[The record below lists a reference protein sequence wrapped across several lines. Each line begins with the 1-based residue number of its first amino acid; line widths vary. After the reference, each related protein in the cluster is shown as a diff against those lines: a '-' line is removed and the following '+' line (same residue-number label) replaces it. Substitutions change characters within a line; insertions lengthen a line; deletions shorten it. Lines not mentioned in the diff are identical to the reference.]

1 MVEAN
6 KGKDNWANQID
17 KSTRKRKHKKAF
29 GGQVNWQEKRA
40 KKRAKKQ
47 EMESGAPIEPY
58 KIDTFVIGSEKFNE
72 YYTRL
77 FKDVIK
83 SEDEFKHFLQTL
95 YDKLPVTFRL
105 NSGAA
110 SFSRVSQMLKDP

>member
-72 YYTRL
+72 YYTVSTPSYHSESFYFMYSFGKIER
-77 FKDVIK
+77 VIVCV
-83 SEDEFKHFLQTL
+83 L
-95 YDKLPVTFRL
+95 VCFRDY
-105 NSGAA
+105 SK
-110 SFSRVSQMLKDP
+110 M